1 MTGGSGRFPGH
12 IVVIFLVFLFIACI
26 SIAIAVVLA
35 CQLRYITFGFGS
47 TFLHLYIGPE
57 STPLIPAKSGS

>member
-12 IVVIFLVFLFIACI
+12 IVVIFLVVLFIACI

-35 CQLRYITFGFGS
+35 CQLRYLTLGS
-47 TFLHLYIGPE
+47 TFPHLYIGPE